1 MQLDIHI
8 IQLLHIVNLP
18 AQWPTVTTAIFQ
30 HPVLNA
36 LVATQSVQAQLHVS
50 LFVQSPTVKAALS
63 HKHVLNAT

>member
-8 IQLLHIVNLP
+8 IPLLRIANLP

-30 HPVLNA
+30 LPVLNA
-36 LVATQSVQAQLHVS
+36 LVATQSVQPQLHVF
-50 LFVQSPTVKAALS
+50 LFVQPPTAKAALS